1 MVKDKSPKDETPTK
15 TNEDDVKENGTRK
28 SETKETITPVVAKLA
43 QKKARAQFFE
53 DMYNS
58 SGMSVSSSL
67 TPEKPKRLCDMN
79 LPSPR
84 IGPGSPAM
92 DKPKVIRTQ
101 LKCKCLMS
109 ALLTDNFSGG
119 ADCGDD

>member
-1 MVKDKSPKDETPTK
+1 MTEKLDFCRNWAKKKGLVKDKSPSSKDESETPTK
-15 TNEDDVKENGTRK
+15 TKEDETVKENGTSRK

-58 SGMSVSSSL
+58 SGISVSSSL

-84 IGPGSPAM
+84 IGPGSPTL
-92 DKPKVIRTQ
+92 DKPKVKFGQ
-101 LKCKCLMS
+101 Y
-109 ALLTDNFSGG
+109 
-119 ADCGDD
+119 

>member
-1 MVKDKSPKDETPTK
+1 MKDKSPNSKDENETPTK
-15 TNEDDVKENGTRK
+15 TREDEVKENGTRGK

-53 DMYNS
+53 EMYNS
-58 SGMSVSSSL
+58 SGISVSSSL

-84 IGPGSPAM
+84 IGPGSPTL
-92 DKPKVIRTQ
+92 DKPKVNMPQ
-101 LKCKCLMS
+101 Y
-109 ALLTDNFSGG
+109 
-119 ADCGDD
+119 